1 MGLFKTPAFL
11 GGKKKGDKKKNAA
24 AQQQEAA
31 SQQERT
37 ESEDQEESGESD
49 HEGDPLNLRENPPMS
64 ARGPPREHAAMTARP
79 QSARP
84 ASAKVPRE
92 EREAS
97 PPQSGSLSARPT
109 ERSSKEVEAW
119 KDVGIALRAANFLG
133 SVALQVRLPLCPPAR
148 TGCPLPTLSR
158 GSPRF
163 KLR

>member
-11 GGKKKGDKKKNAA
+11 GGKKKGEKKKKNAA

-49 HEGDPLNLRENPPMS
+49 NEGDPLNLRQNPPMS

-79 QSARP
+79 LSARP
-84 ASAKVPRE
+84 ASGKVPCE

-97 PPQSGSLSARPT
+97 PPLSGSLSARPT

-133 SVALQVRLPLCPPAR
+133 SVALQVMPP
-148 TGCPLPTLSR
+148 P
-158 GSPRF
+158 
-163 KLR
+163 